1 MYQASDLPGY
11 KFDLEKAKAVMKES
25 KTPNGFPLEMQI
37 RSGNADM
44 ANVATIL
51 KDQWSK
57 VGVNV
62 TIQNLETSVARQNYR
77 DGKYQ
82 AQTSAWTN
90 DMNDPTQIVN
100 YEMRG
105 GPGTQFAYWTR
116 YFNPEINDK
125 ITKADLEMDPK
136 KREAMYA
143 EIQKQFQGDAPLV
156 WLEYTP
162 ATAAWS
168 NKVEGFN
175 IEGLSYYRFE
185 NVKKN

>member
-1 MYQASDLPGY
+1 
-11 KFDLEKAKAVMKES
+11 
-25 KTPNGFPLEMQI
+25 
-37 RSGNADM
+37 M
-44 ANVATIL
+44 AGHPVRLLDAL
-51 KDQWSK
+51 LS
-57 VGVNV
+57 
-62 TIQNLETSVARQNYR
+62 
-77 DGKYQ
+77 
-82 AQTSAWTN
+82 
-90 DMNDPTQIVN
+90 
-100 YEMRG
+100 
-105 GPGTQFAYWTR
+105 
-116 YFNPEINDK
+116 PEIDDK

-143 EIQKQFQGDAPLV
+143 EIQKQFQGDAPMV